1 MKARKFVLVLQEFPN
16 EELSPRE
23 HEINKSV
30 TICPQMGRFL
40 WMDLLPA
47 SWALTRTDSQ
57 NKLTMCKLL
66 LQWEKFAC
74 ILWIPCQIKILTVLC
89 DQVDPSHDH
98 PPPLPTHTSKWGHDM
113 LVLQACT
120 VKILDRIMHCS
131 LINLNRLRYLLTA
144 SQLVMRRILTATCLL
159 ESKY

>member
-1 MKARKFVLVLQEFPN
+1 MKARKFVLVLQEFLN

-30 TICPQMGRFL
+30 TICPQIGKFPWMG
-40 WMDLLPA
+40 LLPA

-74 ILWIPCQIKILTVLC
+74 ILLIPCQIQILTVLC
-89 DQVDPSHDH
+89 DQVDPSHD
-98 PPPLPTHTSKWGHDM
+98 PPPPHPIQVSGAM
-113 LVLQACT
+113 
-120 VKILDRIMHCS
+120 
-131 LINLNRLRYLLTA
+131 
-144 SQLVMRRILTATCLL
+144 TC
-159 ESKY
+159 